1 MYKKKNLVIFFP
13 SFEKGGVAN
22 VLRNLIKSQDSEKF
36 SIHIISSRNLL
47 SSIVRK
53 KRFTFYPVTS
63 KVNIPFFPPRF
74 TSALNAMFV
83 LITLLKKL
91 NGATV
96 VHSMQS
102 NVAAIIACI
111 LNGAKIII
119 RNSENPIYSTIHTE
133 NKFFGW
139 LVFCL
144 KLLFY
149 NFADGIITNS
159 EGSAKS
165 LKYFVFNNKKI
176 YYIYNPYLIKINK
189 KKFKKKNYIINIA
202 RLRKQKDQK
211 TLLYAYKL
219 FLEKNKKY
227 KLLILGHGNLK
238 NDLKLISKELKIS
251 NKVIFMGWIK
261 NTMPYL
267 KKAKIFVLSS
277 VYEGF
282 GNVLVD
288 AINYNVPC
296 VSTDCPSG
304 PNEILLNGRGGYLV
318 KPKSSKQLAS
328 KMLYCI
334 NNYEES
340 LIKNSKAKIKL
351 NRFLVSKNTKKY
363 FNYLESF
370 I

>member
-1 MYKKKNLVIFFP
+1 MYKKKNLIIFFP

-22 VLRNLIKSQDSEKF
+22 VLQNLMNSQDSKKF
-36 SIHIISSRNLL
+36 NIHIISSRNLS
-47 SSIVRK
+47 SSIVAK
-53 KRFTFYPVTS
+53 KKFNFYL
-63 KVNIPFFPPRF
+63 VNKKIYVPFFPPRF
-74 TSALNAMFV
+74 ASALSGMFV
-83 LITLLKKL
+83 LISLLKKL
-91 NGATV
+91 NGKTV

-102 NVAAIIACI
+102 NVAAIIACMFKRT
-111 LNGAKIII
+111 KIII
-119 RNSENPIYSTIHTE
+119 RNSENPIYSTINTE

-139 LVFCL
+139 LVFFL

-149 NFADGIITNS
+149 NFADGIVTNS
-159 EGSAKS
+159 KGSANS

-176 YYIYNPYLIKINK
+176 YHIYNLYLKKINK

-211 TLLYAYKL
+211 TLLYAYQL
-219 FLEKNKKY
+219 FLKKNKKY

-238 NDLKLISKELKIS
+238 NNLKLITKKLKIS
-251 NKVIFMGWIK
+251 NKVIFMGWVK
-261 NTMPYL
+261 NTLPYL
-267 KKAKIFVLSS
+267 KRAKIFVLSS
-277 VYEGF
+277 AYEGF

-288 AINYNVPC
+288 SINCDVPC

-304 PNEILLNGRGGYLV
+304 PNEILLNGKGGYLA
-318 KPKSSKQLAS
+318 KTKSPKSLAS

-334 NNYEES
+334 DNYQES
-340 LIKNSKAKIKL
+340 LLKNSKAKIKL

>member
-1 MYKKKNLVIFFP
+1 MYKKNLVIFFP

-22 VLRNLIKSQDSEKF
+22 VLRNLLKSQDSKRF

-47 SSIVRK
+47 SSIATK
-53 KRFTFYPVTS
+53 NKFNFYPVTR
-63 KVNIPFFPPRF
+63 KINIPFFPPRF
-74 TSALNAMFV
+74 VSALNAMIV

-91 NGATV
+91 NEKTV

-111 LNGAKIII
+111 FKGINIVI

-139 LVFCL
+139 IVFFL
-144 KLLFY
+144 KFLFY

-159 EGSAKS
+159 KGSANS

-176 YYIYNPYLIKINK
+176 HYIYNPYLKKINK

-211 TLLYAYKL
+211 TLLYAFKL
-219 FLEKNKKY
+219 FQEKKDKY

-238 NDLKLISKELKIS
+238 NDLKLISKKLKIS
-251 NKVIFMGWIK
+251 NKVIFMGWTK
-261 NTMPYL
+261 NTLIYL
-267 KKAKIFVLSS
+267 KNAKIFVLSS

-288 AINYNVPC
+288 AINYDVPC

-304 PNEILLNGRGGYLV
+304 PNEILLNGKGGYLA
-318 KPKSSKQLAS
+318 KPKSPKSLSNQ
-328 KMLYCI
+328 MLYCI
-334 NNYEES
+334 DNYQES
-340 LIKNSKAKIKL
+340 LLKNSKAKTKL
-351 NRFLVSKNTKKY
+351 NRFLISKNTKKY
-363 FNYLESF
+363 FKYIERF
-370 I
+370 T